1 MKNKNYVKSLN
12 LLNSIDKDKNY
23 FKSTIDQLSVAADF
37 SKIIGD
43 ILERG

>member
-23 FKSTIDQLSVAADF
+23 FKSTIDQLSIAADF
-37 SKIIGD
+37 NQTIGD